1 MDKYLLVVLCG
12 LAAGFINRLLTL
24 RIDYRFYPT
33 YPHGYITHL
42 SLGFI
47 AASLGAVA
55 IPAIAEP
62 DYVAVTFL
70 VLAAQQFREIR
81 NMERETLNELEKTKL
96 IKRGQDYIEG
106 IARVFEARNYL
117 TIATALITSGIAHV
131 WGWQY
136 AIIAAFLCIVVSLR
150 AMRGNILGQIANIV
164 IGEVHFNN
172 SLLMVEDIVIMN
184 VGLPATRAKILQEGL
199 GVILK
204 PKDDNARLTLDAPGQ
219 RMAIIHDA
227 VAILG
232 SKVDM
237 NEKDLM
243 PLMRKQP
250 DKGYYGMFLLANEPD
265 NEYLIQIIKRVP
277 VLESAQGTTLKSYFG
292 RKAAD

>member
-1 MDKYLLVVLCG
+1 MEKYLLVIISG
-12 LAAGFINRLLTL
+12 IIAGFLNRYLTL
-24 RIDYRFYPT
+24 RIDYRYYPT
-33 YPHGYITHL
+33 YPHGYMTHL

-47 AASLGAVA
+47 AAALGAVA

-62 DYVAVTFL
+62 DYAAVTFL

-81 NMERETLNELEKTKL
+81 NMERDTLSELDKTK
-96 IKRGQDYIEG
+96 IIQRGQDYIEG

-117 TIATALITSGIAHV
+117 TIATSFLTSAVLYFWV
-131 WGWQY
+131 WQM
-136 AIIAAFLCIVVSLR
+136 AVIIAILCMVVSLR
-150 AMRGNILGQIANIV
+150 IMRGNIVGQIAEIV
-164 IGEVHFNN
+164 PGKLSFDN

-184 VGLPATRAKILQEGL
+184 VGLPESRTKILNEGL
-199 GVILK
+199 AVILK

-219 RMAIIHDA
+219 RMAIIHD
-227 VAILG
+227 VVSILG
-232 SKVDM
+232 SKVDVD
-237 NEKDLM
+237 EKDFM

-250 DKGYYGMFLLANEPD
+250 DKGYFGIFILANEPD
-265 NEYLIQIIKRVP
+265 LEYLIEIIKRVP